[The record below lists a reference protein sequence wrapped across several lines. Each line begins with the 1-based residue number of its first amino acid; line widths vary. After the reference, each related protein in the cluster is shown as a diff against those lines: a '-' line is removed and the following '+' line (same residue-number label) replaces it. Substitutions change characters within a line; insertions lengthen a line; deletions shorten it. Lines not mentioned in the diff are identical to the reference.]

1 MGFQAF
7 FIYFDWRIQRSI
19 EHKIWKFKVVESSP
33 SIPIHNTTLGPSQ
46 YKGNIPVYHFCRP
59 PPLHTPLCSGAS
71 GFWSFTVQSLLIIVL
86 QQFKSFSQHVLNRNY
101 NLHTSEARQFS
112 FYWYETFFETWSS
125 LASVPRT
132 SVLWRWLQNSSSISE
147 TMKENILISPQP
159 FAIVGCSVAK
169 VKMLVA
175 SSVSVVQYR
184 NLHNTHNKESTSF
197 VVDPDQICKV
207 SILVSIL

>member
-1 MGFQAF
+1 MVYTLHNHTGLALNSWAFKHSLFILIGGFNDLL
-7 FIYFDWRIQRSI
+7 I
-19 EHKIWKFKVVESSP
+19 
-33 SIPIHNTTLGPSQ
+33 
-46 YKGNIPVYHFCRP
+46 YHFCRP

-86 QQFKSFSQHVLNRNY
+86 QQFKSFFRHVLNRNY

-184 NLHNTHNKESTSF
+184 NLHNTHY
-197 VVDPDQICKV
+197 PQ
-207 SILVSIL
+207 